1 MQCATESSRRTVTG
15 SLGLMGADRFDAV
28 RPVRLMH
35 MAHLI
40 NRYDFIDNVVRNVNP
55 QRFQA
60 SAVTFGTDAN
70 IKAPAY
76 AQAGIPHFVL
86 NVRSRRDYPAAAVR
100 LARLLARERVDLIH
114 AHHFDPGAI
123 AWLATRLHPAT
134 RLIVGRHY
142 SDDHHAYLTGLK
154 RRGYLGAESLVNSGA
169 ARIVAP
175 SSMIREILVDWQQVP
190 AQKVVVIPYPF
201 DSSRYQLPDGDR
213 RVRIRAELGLD
224 GAFAVATV
232 GRILPKKGHRY
243 LVQALGQLTDLPE
256 LVWVV
261 LGDGPGRAELEAQ
274 VRREGFG
281 DQVRFVGWRTDALQI
296 MATVDAI
303 VQPTLQEAYSQVMVE
318 AQWMGTPLVITEVSG
333 ATDLVESGETGLL
346 VGRADA
352 SALAAAIRRLARDES
367 LRRRLAEASRAR
379 VASDLTVDKIIPR
392 YEQVYE
398 AALAA

>member
-1 MQCATESSRRTVTG
+1 
-15 SLGLMGADRFDAV
+15 MGTDRLNGA

-40 NRYDFIDNVVRNVNP
+40 NRYDFIDNVVRNVSP
-55 QRFQA
+55 ERFHA

-70 IKAPAY
+70 IKAPEY
-76 AQAGIPHFVL
+76 AQVGIPHYVL
-86 NVRSRRDYPAAAVR
+86 NARSRRDYPAAAVR

-134 RLIVGRHY
+134 RLVVGRHY

-154 RRGYLGAESLVNSGA
+154 RRGYLGAEALVNSGA

-175 SSMIREILVDWQQVP
+175 SSMIREILVDWQRVP
-190 AQKVVVIPYPF
+190 AEKVVVIPYPF
-201 DSSRYQLPDGDR
+201 DPSRYELPDR
-213 RVRIRAELGLD
+213 EQQLRIRAQLGLD

-243 LVQALGQLTDLPE
+243 LLQALGQLADLPE

-261 LGDGPGRAELEAQ
+261 LGDGPGRGELEAQ
-274 VRREGFG
+274 VRGEGFEH
-281 DQVRFVGWRTDALQI
+281 QVRFVGWRTDALEI

-352 SALAAAIRRLARDES
+352 DALAAAIRNLARDEA

-379 VASDLTVDKIIPR
+379 VARDLNFAKIIPR
-392 YEQVYE
+392 YEQVYD